1 MDIKRWIFKILD
13 IKRILALGV
22 AGVLWYYVYDL
33 ERSIEEYIIPID
45 FSEKPGDLH
54 TNFEYKNEKLLVDV
68 SGRKEDIEKARLSLG
83 YLRSYVDLRGADE
96 KTLDYKIELRKNGMM
111 NESLSRLKIKMR
123 KSEIRIPF
131 EKVIRKSVPVVLRI
145 KDEQN
150 KENKI
155 LGIRYSPRRVMIEG
169 PVSKVKG
176 IESVRAQKYTVQG
189 RSEDFKEE
197 LRFEVLGESIKI
209 LKHKR
214 VRVYVEI
221 DLGIREEEFRGEE
234 VEVRG
239 LGEGLR
245 IKGGVLRLEYIRY
258 KGPFKF
264 LKRVGKEKFKTYIV
278 INEERNKEGIGR
290 FKIKAKEFE
299 GMEVMDFFPRELE
312 IEIMVM
318 EGEGEVEG
326 VEEGGGVGG
335 GGGGGTREEQ
345 RAK

>member
-13 IKRILALGV
+13 IRKVLALMI

-45 FSEKPGDLH
+45 FSEKPLDLH
-54 TNFEYKNEKLLVDV
+54 TDFEYKNEKLLVDV

-123 KSEIRIPF
+123 KEEIRIPF
-131 EKVIRKSVPVVLRI
+131 EKVIRKRVPVVLRI

-155 LGIRYSPRRVMIEG
+155 LGISYNPRRVTVEG
-169 PVSKVKG
+169 PASKVKG
-176 IESVRAQKYTVQG
+176 IERVRTRKYTVQG
-189 RSEDFKEE
+189 RTEDFKEE
-197 LRFEVLGESIKI
+197 LRFEVLPGWLRI
-209 LKHKR
+209 LKYKR
-214 VRVYVEI
+214 VRVLVEVDI
-221 DLGIREEEFRGEE
+221 GVREEEFRGEE

-245 IKGGVLRLEYIRY
+245 IIGGVLRLEYIRY

-278 INEERNKEGIGR
+278 INEESNKEGVGR

-299 GMEVMDFFPRELE
+299 GVELVDFSPRELE
-312 IEIMVM
+312 LKIE
-318 EGEGEVEG
+318 
-326 VEEGGGVGG
+326 GGVGG
-335 GGGGGTREEQ
+335 GGMGGGMGEGGEG
-345 RAK
+345 